1 MVGVAVSYRLTR
13 GGDHRGQIPVAV
25 RVSDRL
31 RDGADLLALASDT
44 PRRIVSPRKRVVGI
58 GSSGQSTDAIGACIV
73 SEINGLIRVRNLG
86 DAIQRVVTFRE
97 SLRHLSLQA
106 DTKTHTS
113 RYENPHKKSGLFLE
127 NSIFFGKQID
137 E

>member
-1 MVGVAVSYRLTR
+1 
-13 GGDHRGQIPVAV
+13 
-25 RVSDRL
+25 
-31 RDGADLLALASDT
+31 
-44 PRRIVSPRKRVVGI
+44 VVGI

-97 SLRHLSLQA
+97 SLRHLSVQA

-113 RYENPHKKSGLFLE
+113 RYENPHKKKR
-127 NSIFFGKQID
+127 IFFGKQID